1 MFRTVEKARLLGAL
15 ALERVDEYL
24 ELVKIS
30 VEIQGQYLKR
40 RLVHLLVVALFAVL
54 ALIFMGFALIVTF
67 WDTPYRLMAAWG
79 VAGGYA
85 LIAFLAFMSA
95 PARPTAGSTF
105 DTVRDELQ
113 EDIKLM
119 KDVA

>member
-1 MFRTVEKARLLGAL
+1 MFKTIEKARLLGAL

-30 VEIQGQYLKR
+30 VEIQGQQLKR
-40 RLVHLLVVALFAVL
+40 RFIHLMMVALFTVL
-54 ALIFMGFALIVTF
+54 ALIFLGLALIVTF

-79 VAGGYA
+79 VAGAYA
-85 LIAFLAFMSA
+85 LVAFLTYMATPVPHA
-95 PARPTAGSTF
+95 ASTF

-119 KDVA
+119 KDVV

>member
-30 VEIQGQYLKR
+30 AEIQGRYLRR

-54 ALIFMGFALIVTF
+54 ALIFLGAALIATF

-79 VAGGYA
+79 VAAGYA
-85 LIAFLAFMSA
+85 LVAFLAFMSA
-95 PARPTAGSTF
+95 PAQLAEASTL
-105 DTVRDELQ
+105 DTVRNELQ
-113 EDIKLM
+113 KDIKLM
-119 KDVA
+119 KDVV

>member
-1 MFRTVEKARLLGAL
+1 
-15 ALERVDEYL
+15 
-24 ELVKIS
+24 
-30 VEIQGQYLKR
+30 
-40 RLVHLLVVALFAVL
+40 
-54 ALIFMGFALIVTF
+54 
-67 WDTPYRLMAAWG
+67 MAAWG

>member
-1 MFRTVEKARLLGAL
+1 MFRTVEKARLLGVL

-40 RLVHLLVVALFAVL
+40 RLIHLLVVALFAVL
-54 ALIFMGFALIVTF
+54 ALIFLGLALIVTF
-67 WDTPYRLMAAWG
+67 WDTPYPLMVTWG

-85 LIAFLAFMSA
+85 LVAFLAYMSA
-95 PARPTAGSTF
+95 PARPAAASTF

-119 KDVA
+119 RDVV

>member
-1 MFRTVEKARLLGAL
+1 MFKTIEKARLLGAL

-30 VEIQGQYLKR
+30 AEIQGQHLKQR
-40 RLVHLLVVALFAVL
+40 FIHLLVVALFAVL
-54 ALIFMGFALIVTF
+54 TLIFLGLALVVTF

-85 LIAFLAFMSA
+85 LVAFLAYMTIPA
-95 PARPTAGSTF
+95 PPEAASTL
-105 DTVRDELQ
+105 DMVRDELQ

-119 KDVA
+119 KDVV

>member
-30 VEIQGQYLKR
+30 VEIQGQHLKR
-40 RLVHLLVVALFAVL
+40 RFIHLMVVALFAVL
-54 ALIFMGFALIVTF
+54 TLIFLGLALIVTF

-79 VAGGYA
+79 VAGAYA
-85 LIAFLAFMSA
+85 LVAFLTYMATPVPQA
-95 PARPTAGSTF
+95 TSTF

-119 KDVA
+119 KDVV

>member
-1 MFRTVEKARLLGAL
+1 
-15 ALERVDEYL
+15 
-24 ELVKIS
+24 VKIS
-30 VEIQGQYLKR
+30 VEVEWLNKKR

-54 ALIFMGFALIVTF
+54 TLMFLGLALVVAF

-85 LIAFLAFMSA
+85 LVAFLAFMSA
-95 PARPTAGSTF
+95 PARPHAASTF

-119 KDVA
+119 KDVV